1 MSKQNRER
9 LHSIEERLDRL
20 EALVDTQPAPADG
33 PLDRIER
40 QLARIER
47 YIAGTA
53 TPLDLVEA
61 SIDVRLRAGERDD
74 DTMAEI
80 RRERRETLARL
91 TAAANKITDQAYGDP
106 DDGRSQALLTCTDDL
121 LSDLKGEL
129 GLFRAY
135 VAGHLGN
142 ADDARNKALLAHTDD
157 LVSDIKDELNAFR
170 AAVARHLSAAADD
183 PPPA

>member
-20 EALVDTQPAPADG
+20 EAHVAPQPAPADG
-33 PLDRIER
+33 ALDRIER

-53 TPLDLVEA
+53 TPLDRAEA
-61 SIDVRLRAGERDD
+61 SIDGRQRQGERDD
-74 DTMAEI
+74 TLAEVS
-80 RRERRETLARL
+80 RERRDTLARL
-91 TAAANKITDQAYGDP
+91 TAAANKIAVQAD

-142 ADDARNKALLAHTDD
+142 AGDVRNKALLAHTDD

-170 AAVARHLSAAADD
+170 AAVARHLRAADDD

>member
-9 LHSIEERLDRL
+9 LQSIEERLDRL
-20 EALVDTQPAPADG
+20 EAHVAPQPAPADG
-33 PLDRIER
+33 ALDRIER

-53 TPLDLVEA
+53 TPLDRAEA
-61 SIDVRLRAGERDD
+61 SIDGRQRQGERD
-74 DTMAEI
+74 DTMAEMS
-80 RRERRETLARL
+80 RERRDTLARL
-91 TAAANKITDQAYGDP
+91 TAAANKIAVQAD

-121 LSDLKGEL
+121 LSDLKGQL

-142 ADDARNKALLAHTDD
+142 ADDARNQALLAHTDD
-157 LVSDIKDELNAFR
+157 LVSDIKDQLNAFR

>member
-1 MSKQNRER
+1 MSRQNRER

-20 EALVDTQPAPADG
+20 EAHVAPQPAPADG
-33 PLDRIER
+33 ALDRIKR

-53 TPLDLVEA
+53 TPLDRAEA
-61 SIDVRLRAGERDD
+61 SIDGRQRQGERDD
-74 DTMAEI
+74 TMTEMS
-80 RRERRETLARL
+80 RERRDTLARL
-91 TAAANKITDQAYGDP
+91 TAAANKITDLVYGDP

-157 LVSDIKDELNAFR
+157 LVSDIKNELNAFR

-183 PPPA
+183 PPPP